1 MLTSLNVRRFARNC
15 AVAALLCGG
24 TLAAGGTMLPAAQA
38 EAFTIQTVRFTSAP
52 ALDSLQHREV
62 RTALADFVSGMSGA
76 DAAKVWM
83 FASEEDQAAF
93 ETEDAVYAAF
103 ADAFPVLTRT
113 REVSIEKIW
122 DEGDTPFVHVRLTDI
137 SGDAYTADI
146 GFWLDDAG
154 DWKVVSCQIEPIE
167 ARVASLT

>member
-1 MLTSLNVRRFARNC
+1 MLTILNFRRFARNC

-24 TLAAGGTMLPAAQA
+24 TLAFGGTVMPATQA
-38 EAFTIQTVRFTSAP
+38 EAFTIETVRFTSAP

-62 RTALADFVSGMSGA
+62 RTALADFVSGMAGA
-76 DAAKVWM
+76 DAERVWM
-83 FASEEDQAAF
+83 YASEEDQAAF

-103 ADAFPVLTRT
+103 AEAFPVLTKT

-122 DEGDTPFVHVRLTDI
+122 DEGDTPFVRIRLTDVL
-137 SGDAYTADI
+137 GETYTADI

-154 DWKVVSCQIEPIE
+154 DWKVVSCQIEPLE
-167 ARVASLT
+167 ARVASLA